1 MVGEVVFTG
10 EISSMNQHCKLGF
23 SIPKQGGSFM
33 AGSRGNSPN
42 KQLHMAPD
50 LFQEKEENSCDLE
63 KWKEPRSITSRK
75 EMAKNGL
82 SN

>member
-1 MVGEVVFTG
+1 
-10 EISSMNQHCKLGF
+10 
-23 SIPKQGGSFM
+23 M